1 MKSKIKIPPTET
13 KAQLIGVKLT
23 DSEISKIKSFCKE
36 NKVSQSNL
44 IRFAI
49 KNYIPNL

>member
-1 MKSKIKIPPTET
+1 MKTKIKIPPTEP
-13 KAQLIGVKLT
+13 KGQLIGVKLT
-23 DSEISKIKSFCKE
+23 VSEISKIKSFCKE